1 MLKRVLLY
9 VVVMLI
15 LLALAVSAGQWDKST
30 ALLQQYAIEISEW
43 LTEQESSG
51 SSSST
56 PDSQSERGG
65 SFTRH
70 SHSEGGST
78 ELVHRGDSLLSWS
91 NTNVIPARTDLKIL
105 SEKNGRSLLRL
116 PQGWFLANAEKSGSD
131 SRTTLIPI
139 RYELNFN
146 ELSEK
151 NAFPANPKISPN
163 VQISESKTDYPIKVG
178 GKEIA
183 WLQAAGPV
191 QSAWLQWL
199 KLGAWVLF
207 FGIFFSLLAQ
217 IATALSARFG
227 WLVGAA
233 LVAVAS
239 TVLLWMN
246 LLTGFTSE
254 QFGALPLFTQ
264 SFDNASI
271 IGTSVGDWLIHT
283 ALLVFVMGFFHK
295 SQATIGRQSSKTIG
309 DGLKLSLAV
318 FSYLLAMFSILIG
331 AEAMRQLVFH
341 SQMGFDLDHVLNLGI
356 LGFLALAGVVVLMV
370 GLFLF
375 SHRLAMGVRRFQLSR
390 NQRFIAIFG
399 ATIAFAA
406 LSFLV
411 TPPALGVIWVVLFG
425 LLYILALDTFVH
437 WEGAGFGWA
446 ICWLVLFSLFASTQL
461 YRFNQ
466 LRDKGLRLE
475 YAQTLAADRDTS
487 LTEALLPKIVAAMQK
502 DSATIGR
509 MLKPWPFKTGAV
521 EMRDY
526 LNKMV
531 FEENYLFQHY
541 RLGVFAFDKE
551 NQPILLGQTLGYE
564 QVVLGNW
571 ATAKPL
577 TNAPNV
583 RYCSDLD
590 GTFRY
595 IVSLSVNRMG
605 DASQPATLYLF
616 FDRAHPAPSRTFS
629 KLFFNS
635 PLKNLAQLPR
645 YDFSISKNGRLTV
658 DQGLANMSTLGSKL
672 ANGASAEF
680 KTSIRTDAVAKSA
693 DGQTVAAVGH
703 KLGGWLKQVYLFS
716 IIFTLA
722 ALCLLALALANA
734 WLKFLPAEYGFR
746 LSASGSLARRIHF
759 WNLSLLAVSFLVV
772 GYLTYQHFTRSARDA
787 ERSDFTYRASA
798 LLTNL
803 KSQALNV
810 AISDDSLRQGL
821 PQSLSTMTASLGM
834 DAQFFDPSGNLVFST
849 QEELV
854 RLGILPY
861 KMNPAAL
868 SFLKTSPQSERVE
881 TEQSAGLAYFIQYR
895 SLQNDQGKV
904 LGYLAVPYHE
914 ARGNAEAEISDF
926 IGMLASLYVFL
937 LLIAFGITFLLA
949 RSITRPVS
957 LLSVKVQELRL
968 EDKNEPLAYEGD
980 SEDEISQLIGQ
991 YNRMVSKL
999 ESSKI
1004 QLVKLEREGAWREMA
1019 RQVAHDIK
1027 NPLTT
1032 MKLSM
1037 QQLERLSGSPEQAA
1051 AYLRKAITRL
1061 IEQIDS
1067 LAQIASEFSMFAN
1080 LDIKSKNDVVINEVV
1095 ESVHDLFSEQ
1105 KQVNLSLS
1113 LPEERF
1119 HILGDKNHLIRV
1131 FNNLVI
1137 NAIQAIPSD
1146 RQGHIKVSLSRQGNL
1161 SVIQIS
1167 DNGGGIPPEI
1177 RDRVFE
1183 PNFTTKTSGSGLGL
1197 AICKKIIEA
1206 HDGDIRFVT
1215 RDNEG
1220 TDFFVEIPVVAVG

>member
-30 ALLQQYAIEISEW
+30 ALLQQYAIEISAW

-51 SSSST
+51 SST
-56 PDSQSERGG
+56 A
-65 SFTRH
+65 
-70 SHSEGGST
+70 
-78 ELVHRGDSLLSWS
+78 LVHRADSLLSWS
-91 NTNVIPARTDLKIL
+91 NTNVIPAQSDLKTL
-105 SEKNGRSLLRL
+105 SEKSGRSLLRL
-116 PQGWFLANAEKSGSD
+116 PQGWFLAITEKSGDD
-131 SRTTLIPI
+131 SRTTLVPI

-163 VQISESKTDYPIKVG
+163 VHISESKTDYPIKVG
-178 GKEIA
+178 GQEIC

-199 KLGAWVLF
+199 KLGAWLLF
-207 FGIFFSLLAQ
+207 LGVFFSLLAKT
-217 IATALSARFG
+217 ASALSAGFG
-227 WLVGAA
+227 WMVGAA
-233 LVAVAS
+233 LVAVVS
-239 TVLLWMN
+239 TLLLWLN
-246 LLTGFTSE
+246 LVTGFTSE
-254 QFGALPLFTQ
+254 QFGALPLFSQ

-283 ALLVFVMGFFHK
+283 ALFVFVMGFFHK
-295 SQATIGRQSSKTIG
+295 SQAMTSDAPSKSIGE
-309 DGLKLSLAV
+309 GLKLGLAV

-331 AEAMRQLVFH
+331 SEAMRQLVFH
-341 SQMGFDLDHVLNLGI
+341 SHMGFDLDHVLNLGI
-356 LGFLALAGVVVLMV
+356 LGFLALSGVVLLMV

-390 NQRFIAIFG
+390 NQRFVAIFA
-399 ATIAFAA
+399 ATLAFAA
-406 LSFLV
+406 LSILI
-411 TPPALGVIWVVLFG
+411 TPPELEVLWVVTFG
-425 LLYILALDTFVH
+425 LLYLLALDTFVH
-437 WEGAGFGWA
+437 WQGAGFGWA

-461 YRFNQ
+461 YRFNE

-475 YAQTLAADRDTS
+475 YARTLAADRDTS
-487 LTEALLPKIVAAMQK
+487 LTEVLLPKIVAKIQK
-502 DSATIGR
+502 DSAAIGR
-509 MLKPWPFKTGAV
+509 MLKPWPFKAGAV

-526 LNKMV
+526 LNRTV
-531 FEENYLFQHY
+531 FEKNYLFQHY
-541 RLGVFAFDKE
+541 RLRVFAFDKE

-571 ATAKPL
+571 AAAKPL
-577 TNAPNV
+577 TDAPGI
-583 RYCSDLD
+583 RYCNDSD

-595 IVSLSVNRMG
+595 IVAQSVNRMG

-635 PLKNLAQLPR
+635 PLKNLVQLPR
-645 YDFSISKNGRLTV
+645 YDFSISKNGLLTV
-658 DQGLANMSTLGSKL
+658 DQGLANMTALGSKL

-680 KTSIRTDAVAKSA
+680 ETSNRADAVAKSA
-693 DGQTVAAVGH
+693 DGHTVAAVGH
-703 KLGGWLKQVYLFS
+703 REGGWLKQVYLFS

-787 ERSDFTYRASA
+787 EHSDFTYRATA

-803 KSQALNV
+803 KNQALNV
-810 AISDDSLRQGL
+810 VFSGDSLRHVL
-821 PQSLSTMTASLGM
+821 PQSLATMSASLGM
-834 DAQFFDPSGNLVFST
+834 DAQFFDPQGNMMFTT

-854 RLGILPY
+854 LLGILPS
-861 KMNPAAL
+861 KMNPAAIA
-868 SFLKTSPQSERVE
+868 FLKTNPQSERVE
-881 TEQSAGLAYFIQYR
+881 TEQSAGLSYFTLYR
-895 SLQNDQGKV
+895 ALQNGQGKV
-904 LGYLAVPYHE
+904 LGFLATPYQE
-914 ARGNAEAEISDF
+914 TRGNAEAAISDF

-957 LLSVKVQELRL
+957 MLSVKVQELRL

-1105 KQVNLSLS
+1105 KQVNLSLT

-1146 RQGHIKVSLSRQGNL
+1146 RQGQIKVSLTRQGNL

-1206 HDGDIRFVT
+1206 HDGDIRFET

-1220 TDFFVEIPVVAVG
+1220 TDFFVEIPVVAVS

>member
-1 MLKRVLLY
+1 MFKRALLY

-15 LLALAVSAGQWDKST
+15 LLGLAVSAGQWDKSS
-30 ALLQQYAIEISEW
+30 ALLQQYATEISAW
-43 LTEQESSG
+43 LIKQEAEGSG

-56 PDSQSERGG
+56 V
-65 SFTRH
+65 
-70 SHSEGGST
+70 
-78 ELVHRGDSLLSWS
+78 LVHRADSLLSWS
-91 NTNVIPARTDLKIL
+91 NTNVIPARSDLKIL
-105 SEKNGRSLLRL
+105 SEKTGRSLLRL
-116 PQGWFLANAEKSGSD
+116 PQGWFLANVEKTGGD
-131 SRTTLIPI
+131 ARTILIPI
-139 RYELNFN
+139 CYEHNFN
-146 ELSEK
+146 EINKKST
-151 NAFPANPKISPN
+151 FPANPNISSN
-163 VQISESKTDYPIKVG
+163 VQVYDSKTDYPVKVG
-178 GKEIA
+178 GQEIC
-183 WLQAAGPV
+183 WLQASLPV
-191 QSAWLQWL
+191 QSSWLQWL

-207 FGIFFSLLAQ
+207 FGVFFSFLAQ
-217 IATALSARFG
+217 TARALNTRLGPLAGSG
-227 WLVGAA
+227 
-233 LVAVAS
+233 LVAIVS
-239 TVLLWMN
+239 TGLLWLN
-246 LLTGFTSE
+246 FKTVFTAR
-254 QFGALPLFTQ
+254 QFGELPLFAE
-264 SFDNASI
+264 SFHGASL
-271 IGTSVGDWLIHT
+271 IGGSVGDWLVHAVI
-283 ALLVFVMGFFHK
+283 LVFVMGFFHSSRTTEIK
-295 SQATIGRQSSKTIG
+295 QNPLLIGTGSK
-309 DGLKLSLAV
+309 LALAV
-318 FSYLLAMFSILIG
+318 FSYFLAMLSILIG

-341 SQMGFDLDHVLNLGI
+341 SLTGFDLDHVLNLGV
-356 LGFLALAGVVVLMV
+356 LGFLALAGVVAFMV

-375 SHRLAMGVRRFQLSR
+375 SHRLILGILRLQLVR
-390 NQRFIAIFG
+390 NQRFTAIGVATALFAMLCMFIAPPELNVMW
-399 ATIAFAA
+399 TI
-406 LSFLV
+406 V
-411 TPPALGVIWVVLFG
+411 FG
-425 LLYILALDTFVH
+425 LLFVLALDAFVQ

-446 ICWLVLFSLFASTQL
+446 MCWLVLFSLFASTQL
-461 YRFNQ
+461 YRFYG
-466 LRDKGLRLE
+466 LRDKALRLE
-475 YAQTLAADRDTS
+475 YAKALAADHDTILAEGLFKMVFAEIQS
-487 LTEALLPKIVAAMQK
+487 
-502 DSATIGR
+502 DSANIGR
-509 MLKPWPFKTGAV
+509 MLKPYPFKAGAD
-521 EMRDY
+521 EMRGY
-526 LNKMV
+526 LNKVV
-531 FEENYLFQHY
+531 FKENYLFQHY
-541 RLGVFAFDKE
+541 RLGVFAFDKA

-577 TNAPNV
+577 ENAPDIRFGNNA
-583 RYCSDLD
+583 D

-595 IVSLSVNRMG
+595 IMHLMVNRLG
-605 DASQPATLYLF
+605 DASQPATVYLF
-616 FDRAHPAPSRTFS
+616 FDLAHPAPSRTFS
-629 KLFFNS
+629 QLFFNS
-635 PLKNLAQLPR
+635 PLKNLKRLSH
-645 YDFSISKNGRLTV
+645 YDFSISKNGQLTV
-658 DQGLANMSTLGSKL
+658 DQGLANMTGLGLKL
-672 ANGASAEF
+672 ANGTSAEF
-680 KTSIRTDAVAKSA
+680 ETYNRADAVAKSA
-693 DGQTVAAVGH
+693 DGQTIAAVGH
-703 KLGGWLKQVYLFS
+703 KVGGWLKQVYLFS

-722 ALCLLALALANA
+722 ALCLLALAFANA
-734 WLKFLPAEYGFR
+734 WLGFLPAEYGFR
-746 LSASGSLARRIHF
+746 ISASGSLARRIHF
-759 WNLSLLAVSFLVV
+759 WNVSLLAVSFLVV
-772 GYLTYQHFTRSARDA
+772 GYLTYQHFTRSASDT
-787 ERSDFTYRASA
+787 EHSDFNYRATA

-803 KSQALNV
+803 KAQALN
-810 AISDDSLRQGL
+810 ASISDDSLRQGL

-834 DAQFFDPSGNLVFST
+834 DAQFFDPSGNLIFSS

-854 RLGILPY
+854 QLGILPS

-868 SFLKTSPQSERVE
+868 AFLKTNPQSERVE
-881 TEQSAGLAYFIQYR
+881 VEQSAGLYYSTQYR
-895 SLQNDQGKV
+895 SLQNGEGQI
-904 LGYLAVPYHE
+904 LGFLGVPYHE
-914 ARGNAEAEISDF
+914 GKGNAGAEVSDF

-937 LLIAFGITFLLA
+937 LLIAFGVTYLLA

-957 LLSVKVQELRL
+957 LLSEKVQELRL
-968 EDKNEPLAYEGD
+968 EDKNEPLAYAGD

-999 ESSKI
+999 ESSKV

-1105 KQVNLSLS
+1105 KQVELSLT

-1146 RQGHIKVSLSRQGNL
+1146 RQGKIKVSLSRQGNL

-1177 RDRVFE
+1177 RERVFE

-1220 TDFFVEIPVVAVG
+1220 TDFFVEIPMTAVV

>member
-1 MLKRVLLY
+1 MFKRVILY

-30 ALLQQYAIEISEW
+30 ALLQQHATEISSW
-43 LTEQESSG
+43 LSKQEAEVKNSVG
-51 SSSST
+51 FAR
-56 PDSQSERGG
+56 QSLGVGGG
-65 SFTRH
+65 SGTL
-70 SHSEGGST
+70 
-78 ELVHRGDSLLSWS
+78 LVHRADSLLSWS
-91 NTNVIPARTDLKIL
+91 NTNVIPARSDLKIL
-105 SEKNGRSLLRL
+105 SEKTGRSLLRL
-116 PQGWFLANAEKSGSD
+116 PQGWFLANVEKSGGDAHTS
-131 SRTTLIPI
+131 LIPI
-139 RYELNFN
+139 QYELNFN
-146 ELSEK
+146 ELNKKS
-151 NAFPANPKISPN
+151 AFPADPNISSN
-163 VQISESKTDYPIKVG
+163 VQIYDSKTDYPVKVG
-178 GKEIA
+178 GQEIC
-183 WLQAAGPV
+183 WLQASFPV

-207 FGIFFSLLAQ
+207 FSVFFSLLAH
-217 IATALSARFG
+217 LARKLNTRLG
-227 WLVGAA
+227 PMAGSG
-233 LVAVAS
+233 LVAVVS
-239 TVLLWMN
+239 TGLLWLN
-246 LLTGFTSE
+246 IKTVFTTK
-254 QFGALPLFTQ
+254 QFGELPLFAE
-264 SFDNASI
+264 SFHGASL
-271 IGTSVGDWLIHT
+271 IGNSVGDWLIHA
-283 ALLVFVMGFFHK
+283 ALTVFVMGFFH
-295 SQATIGRQSSKTIG
+295 SSRTTDRVYPPLPVGTGTKFG
-309 DGLKLSLAV
+309 LAV
-318 FSYLLAMFSILIG
+318 FSYLLAMLSILIG

-341 SQMGFDLDHVLNLGI
+341 SLTGFDWDHVLNLGG
-356 LGFLALAGVVVLMV
+356 LGFLALAGAVAFMV

-375 SHRLAMGVRRFQLSR
+375 SHRLILGTQRLQLSQ
-390 NQRFIAIFG
+390 NKRFVSI
-399 ATIAFAA
+399 A
-406 LSFLV
+406 LSAVLFALLCYLIA
-411 TPPALGVIWVVLFG
+411 PPELNILWGVVFG
-425 LLYILALDTFVH
+425 LLYVLALDSFVH
-437 WEGAGFGWA
+437 WKGAGFGWV

-461 YRFNQ
+461 YRFNR
-466 LRDKGLRLE
+466 LRDKALRLE
-475 YAQTLAADRDTS
+475 YAQALAADRDT
-487 LTEALLPKIVAAMQK
+487 LLAEALLKKVFAEIQS
-502 DSATIGR
+502 DSANIGR
-509 MLKPWPFKTGAV
+509 MLKPYPFKARAD
-521 EMRDY
+521 EMRLY
-526 LNKMV
+526 LNRIV
-531 FEENYLFQHY
+531 FKENYLFQHY
-541 RLGVFAFDKE
+541 RIGVFAFDKE
-551 NQPILLGQTLGYE
+551 DQPILLGQNLGYE

-577 TNAPNV
+577 NDANNIRCTNSA
-583 RYCSDLD
+583 D

-595 IVSLSVNRMG
+595 LMHLSVNRMG

-616 FDRAHPAPSRTFS
+616 FDLSQPAPSRTFS
-629 KLFFNS
+629 QLFFNS
-635 PLKNLAQLPR
+635 PFKNLKQLPHF
-645 YDFSISKNGRLTV
+645 DFSISKNGLLTV
-658 DQGLANMSTLGSKL
+658 DQGLANMTVLGSKL

-680 KTSIRTDAVAKSA
+680 KTHNRTDAVAKSI

-703 KLGGWLKQVYLFS
+703 TAGGWLKQVYLFS

-734 WLKFLPAEYGFR
+734 WLGFLPKQYGFR
-746 LSASGSLARRIHF
+746 ISASGSLARRIHF
-759 WNLSLLAVSFLVV
+759 WNVSLLAVSFLVV
-772 GYLTYQHFTRSARDA
+772 GYLTYQHFTRSASDT
-787 ERSDFTYRASA
+787 EHSDFNYRATA

-803 KSQALNV
+803 KAQALN
-810 AISDDSLRQGL
+810 ASITDDSLRQGL
-821 PQSLSTMTASLGM
+821 PQSLSTMTTSLGM
-834 DAQFFDPSGNLVFST
+834 DAHFFDPAGNMVFTT
-849 QEELV
+849 QQELV
-854 RLGILPY
+854 QLGVLPS

-868 SFLKTSPQSERVE
+868 AFLKTNPQSERVE
-881 TEQSAGLAYFIQYR
+881 AEQSAGLPYSTQYR
-895 SLQNDQGKV
+895 SLQNGQGQI
-904 LGYLAVPYHE
+904 LGFLAVPYHE
-914 ARGNAEAEISDF
+914 GKGNAGAEVSDF

-937 LLIAFGITFLLA
+937 LLIAFGVTYLLA

-957 LLSVKVQELRL
+957 LLSEKVQELRL
-968 EDKNEPLAYEGD
+968 EDKNEPLAYAGD

-991 YNRMVSKL
+991 YNRMVGKL
-999 ESSKI
+999 ESSKV

-1105 KQVNLSLS
+1105 KQVELSLI

-1146 RQGHIKVSLSRQGNL
+1146 RQGKIKVSLSRQGNL

-1177 RDRVFE
+1177 RERVFE

-1206 HDGDIRFVT
+1206 HDGDIRFET

-1220 TDFFVEIPVVAVG
+1220 TDFFVEIPMVAVG